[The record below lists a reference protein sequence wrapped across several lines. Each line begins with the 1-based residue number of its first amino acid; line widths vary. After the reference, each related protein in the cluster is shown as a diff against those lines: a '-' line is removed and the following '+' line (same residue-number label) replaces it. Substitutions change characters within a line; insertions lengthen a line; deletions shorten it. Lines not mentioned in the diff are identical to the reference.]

1 MQLRMFRSINSD
13 GSESVVIADSLK
25 RAAELS
31 SSCDTVEL
39 ISDPRQLITDP
50 HIFDKY
56 SEFPDYE
63 KFAME
68 AAECLGYT
76 LQILRKPNRNWEFVR
91 ARRAIAYVMVCMRGH
106 STVVAGKMLNM
117 DHSGIIGTIKK
128 AKALLAYERDER
140 LSDAI
145 GMIIDL

>member
-25 RAAELS
+25 RAAEIS
-31 SSCDTVEL
+31 SSCDTIEL
-39 ISDPRQLITDP
+39 VADPRQLITDP
-50 HIFDKY
+50 SIFDKY

-76 LQILRKPNRNWEFVR
+76 LEILRKPNRQWEFVR
-91 ARRAIAYVMVCMRGH
+91 ARRAIAYVMILRGH
-106 STVVAGKMLNM
+106 STVVTGKMLNM
-117 DHSGIIGTIKK
+117 DHSGITDTVKK
-128 AKALLAYERDER
+128 AKSLLSYERDER

-145 GMIIDL
+145 EAIIDL